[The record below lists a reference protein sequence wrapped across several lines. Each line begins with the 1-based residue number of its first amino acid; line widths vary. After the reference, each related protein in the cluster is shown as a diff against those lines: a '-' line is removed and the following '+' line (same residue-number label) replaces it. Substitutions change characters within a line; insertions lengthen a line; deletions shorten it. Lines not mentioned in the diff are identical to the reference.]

1 MLKTESIAA
10 PAAPPAAADHALRVV
25 EAAPHEP
32 TISAVEM
39 TRLTGVGRERLRTW
53 ERRHGFP
60 EPVRG
65 ENGVRRYR
73 AADVRPIVTVARL
86 VERGVSL
93 VTAIERAQADDV
105 DTTELRDAFGPGLE
119 HASAPVIAITGP
131 SPLVVAWANA
141 ETAKAAE
148 APRCGD
154 VLTDAVPHLGALAV
168 SQLQRLM
175 AAPEGGC
182 TIIEHADWLS
192 SFPTPRRSIAWRVSA
207 EASSEPMVI
216 LAQLPEEPRRAAPA
230 ITGDAGVWSAAVG
243 AAAAVLGERAGLT
256 SIQRALAEFAKHTGA
271 LDAFMAIDHAGCLR
285 AATSIRGTAGA
296 RDLPLRF
303 ADPALA
309 AVAAGEVDWLPL
321 DACRALGAVPRS
333 AVLAVPLMGGG
344 MLVGAVFLTF
354 PEELALGDVA
364 RQQLAALGLIL
375 TLALQ
380 RERLAQRAAQGPEAL
395 AA

>member
-1 MLKTESIAA
+1 MLKTEAAAA
-10 PAAPPAAADHALRVV
+10 PATTPPVTDHALRVV
-25 EAAPHEP
+25 EPAAQEP

-60 EPVRG
+60 APVRG

-86 VERGVSL
+86 VERGVPL
-93 VTAIERAQADDV
+93 VTAIERAQ
-105 DTTELRDAFGPGLE
+105 TEDAGAHDLRDAFGPGLE
-119 HASAPVIAITGP
+119 HAGVPVMAVSGP
-131 SPLVVAWANA
+131 TPLVVAWTNA
-141 ETAKAAE
+141 ETAKVPE

-154 VLTDAVPHLGALAV
+154 VLTEAVPHLGAVAA

-182 TIIEHADWLS
+182 AIIEHADWLS

-207 EASSEPMVI
+207 EASSEPVVV
-216 LAQLPEEPRRAAPA
+216 LAQLPDEPRRAAPA
-230 ITGDAGVWSAAVG
+230 VAGDAGVWSAAVG
-243 AAAAVLGERAGLT
+243 AATAVLAERAGLAC
-256 SIQRALAEFAKHTGA
+256 IQRALAEFAKHTGA
-271 LDAFMAIDHAGCLR
+271 IDGFLAIDHVGTLR
-285 AATSIRGTAGA
+285 AATSVRGTAAA

-303 ADPALA
+303 SDPALA
-309 AVAAGEVDWLPL
+309 AVAAGEVDWLPME
-321 DACRALGAVPRS
+321 ACRAVGAVPRS

-364 RQQLAALGLIL
+364 RQQLGALGLIL

-380 RERLAQRAAQGPEAL
+380 RERLAQRAEAL